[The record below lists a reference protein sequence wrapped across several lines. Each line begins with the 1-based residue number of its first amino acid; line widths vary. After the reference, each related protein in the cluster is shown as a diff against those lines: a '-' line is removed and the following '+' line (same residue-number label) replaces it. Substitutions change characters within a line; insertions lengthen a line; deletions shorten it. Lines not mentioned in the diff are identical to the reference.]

1 MIKGKEI
8 IKGLAGYSL
17 TPIATALMTI
27 LAIPLISN
35 FYPAEEYAKI
45 SIFYSVGAVVSNFAF
60 LGLDSSFIR
69 FFYDPPKSL
78 SNKTMALLALC
89 VATVVNCTLIF
100 IILLTCPKMAAVLL
114 FGESNTPALI
124 VLGVYIAG
132 SIAFRMSNTIAR
144 MRSEVRDY
152 NLQQI
157 LQNLISKF
165 LFAIAVLVSTNFFP
179 SIVVMALGT
188 IAVSTYFLEE
198 QTGLHEKGGGRKG

>member
-1 MIKGKEI
+1 MKKSKRYSARLKTRMTTSDDQGKRDHQR
-8 IKGLAGYSL
+8 LAGYSL

-100 IILLTCPKMAAVLL
+100 IILLTCPKMQR
-114 FGESNTPALI
+114 FCC
-124 VLGVYIAG
+124 LG
-132 SIAFRMSNTIAR
+132 
-144 MRSEVRDY
+144 
-152 NLQQI
+152 
-157 LQNLISKF
+157 K
-165 LFAIAVLVSTNFFP
+165 AIP
-179 SIVVMALGT
+179 P
-188 IAVSTYFLEE
+188 
-198 QTGLHEKGGGRKG
+198 R